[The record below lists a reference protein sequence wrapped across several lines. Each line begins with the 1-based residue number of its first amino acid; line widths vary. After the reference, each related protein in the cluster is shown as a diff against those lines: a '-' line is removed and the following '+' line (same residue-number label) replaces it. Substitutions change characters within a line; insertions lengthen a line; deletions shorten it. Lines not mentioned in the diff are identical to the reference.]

1 MTGPFFLKS
10 RTMVLKRIYWRALL
24 HRRQLHEKL
33 DLLYLRARNRTSSSA
48 VNGGQGPVVSL
59 TTYGE
64 RLANVHLTIE
74 SIARGQLR
82 PRRLIL
88 WLDDPRALS
97 NLPPGLLRLERRGL
111 EIRLSENF
119 GPHTK
124 YYPYLESEAD
134 FSVPLVT
141 ADDDIVYPPAWLA
154 QLAAHHCRHPD
165 DVVCHRARVIGFS
178 GTELTP
184 YNAWPYCGTT
194 EASVRH
200 FATGVSGVIYPVA
213 LQRILK
219 QSGRRFVQCCP
230 RQDDLWLHMSAIQA
244 GFKIRQLSAESS
256 EFPMLPDSQA
266 QALHLTNVGEGQN
279 DIQIRETYP
288 RDVILLMQ
296 VAR

>member
-1 MTGPFFLKS
+1 M
-10 RTMVLKRIYWRALL
+10 MVLKEIYWRALL
-24 HRRQLHEKL
+24 HGRQWHQKL
-33 DLLYLRARNRTSSSA
+33 DLRYLRARNRTSSSA
-48 VNGGQGPVVSL
+48 VTGGQGPVVSL
-59 TTYGE
+59 TTYGD
-64 RLANVHLTIE
+64 RIANVHLTIE

-82 PRRLIL
+82 PRRLLL
-88 WLDDPRALS
+88 WLDDPLVLS
-97 NLPPGLLRLERRGL
+97 NLPPGLLRLQRRGL

-134 FSVPLVT
+134 FSGPLVT
-141 ADDDIVYPPAWLA
+141 ADDDIVYPPGWLA
-154 QLAAHHCRHPD
+154 QLAEHHQRYPD
-165 DVVCHRARVIGFS
+165 DVVCHRARVIGFKA
-178 GTELTP
+178 GELTP
-184 YNAWPYCGTT
+184 YNAWPYCSANG
-194 EASVRH
+194 ASVLH

-219 QSGRRFVQCCP
+219 QAGRRFTQCCP
-230 RQDDLWLHMSAIQA
+230 RQDDLWLHMSAVQA
-244 GFKIRQLSAESS
+244 GFKIRQLSAEAS

-296 VAR
+296 AAL